1 MRCERRVDGSARL
14 LAKLNNMKSTLCVCV
29 CVCVCV
35 LCFSSHYKLFVG
47 ALKCE
52 S

>member
-1 MRCERRVDGSARL
+1 MRCECRVDGSARL

-29 CVCVCV
+29 C
-35 LCFSSHYKLFVG
+35 LFFSSHYKLFVG